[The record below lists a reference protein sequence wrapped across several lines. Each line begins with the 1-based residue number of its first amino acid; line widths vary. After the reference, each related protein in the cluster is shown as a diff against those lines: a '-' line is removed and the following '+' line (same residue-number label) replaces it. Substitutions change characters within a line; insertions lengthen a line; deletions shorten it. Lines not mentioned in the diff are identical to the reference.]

1 MFTEKYWSLSVS
13 HSHCPSVSYRGV
25 ALFLQKLL
33 VPLSLAVFPSRMH
46 HCFYQMFHGTFFTFQ
61 KIKVTTWFLTLLW
74 LYKMYYHLLMQYC
87 FGSDQQIHPFRS
99 ENVEPFRCFSP
110 LWLLLGS
117 MNEEQRLFT
126 HVMWI
131 QNFIMNIIIKNRQ
144 KFKSKLFII
153 IYILAFLSKLVHPLR
168 VQSKVRNGLTILV
181 LQLLNLY
188 PYCTVTIECKESII
202 TSGSAIT

>member
-1 MFTEKYWSLSVS
+1 
-13 HSHCPSVSYRGV
+13 
-25 ALFLQKLL
+25 
-33 VPLSLAVFPSRMH
+33 
-46 HCFYQMFHGTFFTFQ
+46 
-61 KIKVTTWFLTLLW
+61 
-74 LYKMYYHLLMQYC
+74 MQYC
-87 FGSDQQIHPFRS
+87 FSSDQEIHPFRS

-144 KFKSKLFII
+144 KSKSKLFII

-168 VQSKVRNGLTILV
+168 VQTKVRIGLTILV
-181 LQLLNLY
+181 LQLLNLC
-188 PYCTVTIECKESII
+188 PYCTVTIECKESINNHKWVSNYI
-202 TSGSAIT
+202 ISKIYVTVKFCSPPPILEVDFRLSAIAFSDDLLQFLAGDYIFTHNNIQRTNNVCNQDG